1 MFKLEP
7 SRSAILYNQ
16 FMRIL
21 AVSMLF
27 TFALH
32 AADRVTAIGSVVD
45 QSNQPIENE
54 TVMVY
59 SAGVKKGYDLFC
71 PTCYIDCGKRA
82 VTDEKGAF
90 SIPGVSPDLVFNL
103 LVVREGYGAAFI
115 KKVDPANGPTPPA
128 ALKKRT
134 SPEDPSQIVRG
145 RVIDSKGQPVRD
157 ALIAQQG
164 IIFFEGG
171 RRFGDID
178 WLDLVAVSNREGE
191 FEMAYSKPAKSMI
204 LQVAPRGMAPRLV
217 TLPTGAAR
225 QAITVTDGAT
235 IRGRLVHNGKPVAN
249 VEFGLSTHSRMSG
262 TIFQDVQI
270 GTNQSGEFAITN
282 VPPGRVWDLYAKM
295 DALAPRGLAADV
307 TYVATKDDGQDIDV
321 GVIAAKPAYRLQ
333 GRILLSDGAAIP
345 TGMRVSLFSDHIPD
359 RQSFLLPPDVSFE
372 FKGLA
377 KGVYTLSPAVKS
389 YQQQDLERQLE
400 LVIDGDRKDF
410 NITLYPSKPPV
421 R

>member
-1 MFKLEP
+1 
-7 SRSAILYNQ
+7 
-16 FMRIL
+16 MRISV
-21 AVSMLF
+21 VSLLF

-32 AADRVTAIGSVVD
+32 AADRVTAIGSVID
-45 QSNQPIENE
+45 QSNNQPIENA

-71 PTCYIDCGKRA
+71 PTCYVDCGKRT

-115 KKVDPANGPTPPA
+115 KKVDPANGPAPSA

-134 SPEDPSQIVRG
+134 SPDDPLQIIRG
-145 RVIDSKGQPVRD
+145 RVIDGKGQPVRD
-157 ALIAQQG
+157 ALITQQG
-164 IIFFEGG
+164 IIFEGG

-178 WLDLVAVSNREGE
+178 WVDLVAVSNRDGE
-191 FEMAYSKPAKSMI
+191 FEMAYSKSAKSMI
-204 LQVAPRGMAPRLV
+204 LQVAPRGMAPKLV
-217 TLPTGAAR
+217 TLPTGATR
-225 QAITVTDGAT
+225 QAVTVTDGAT

-249 VEFGLSTHSRMSG
+249 VEFGLSTHSHMSG
-262 TIFQDVQI
+262 TTFQDVQI
-270 GTNQSGEFAITN
+270 GTNESGEFAITN
-282 VPPGRVWDLYAKM
+282 VPPGRVWDLYARM
-295 DALAPRGLAADV
+295 DALAPRGLAADI
-307 TYVATKDDGQDIDV
+307 TYVATKDDGQEINV
-321 GVIAAKPAYRLQ
+321 GDIAAKPAYRLR

-359 RQSFLLPPDVSFE
+359 RQSVLLPPDGSFE

-400 LVIDGDRKDF
+400 LVIEGDRRDF
-410 NITLYPSKPPV
+410 DVILYPSKPPV